1 MSMNRIVIA
10 TISQRPTSSIS
21 LRVCSIIPQ
30 RRHNPATQRFSRVVT
45 LNKLHSTSVPHP
57 PALVMLSASNSLE
70 LPASTASAIKQTLAQ
85 LYQQS
90 SFQLNVQPAPFLS
103 ASDDQVPS
111 EVQTYLHSLTL
122 AANAVANE
130 NACGSVLAGQG
141 SESDEFGDVACWL
154 GQGEYGP
161 GRETDVLQALGLQN
175 WSQNN
180 RKIQHADLQSTYLPP
195 SFRPSSTPELEKLT
209 SLLSILQDKYYF
221 FMDGGEGM
229 GGCVAHLLLGNYRG
243 DAKSGFGGW
252 IGIIGLGTWSDY

>member
-21 LRVCSIIPQ
+21 LRACSIILR
-30 RRHNPATQRFSRVVT
+30 RRHNPATQRFSRFVS
-45 LNKLHSTSVPHP
+45 LKKLHSTSTSVPHSHN
-57 PALVMLSASNSLE
+57 LVMVSASNSLE
-70 LPASTASAIKQTLAQ
+70 IPASTASAIKQTLAQ

-90 SFQLNVQPAPFLS
+90 SLQLHVQPAPFLS

-154 GQGEYGP
+154 GQGDYGP
-161 GRETDVLQALGLQN
+161 GRETNVLQALGLQS
-175 WSQNN
+175 WSQNT
-180 RKIQHADLQSTYLPP
+180 RKVCHPL
-195 SFRPSSTPELEKLT
+195 
-209 SLLSILQDKYYF
+209 
-221 FMDGGEGM
+221 
-229 GGCVAHLLLGNYRG
+229 H
-243 DAKSGFGGW
+243 
-252 IGIIGLGTWSDY
+252 

>member
-21 LRVCSIIPQ
+21 LRVCSIIPR
-30 RRHNPATQRFSRVVT
+30 RRHNPATQRFSRFVS
-45 LNKLHSTSVPHP
+45 LNKLHSTSTSVPHP

-90 SFQLNVQPAPFLS
+90 SLQLNVQPAPFLS

-161 GRETDVLQALGLQN
+161 GRETDVLQALGLQS

-180 RKIQHADLQSTYLPP
+180 RKVCHPLY
-195 SFRPSSTPELEKLT
+195 
-209 SLLSILQDKYYF
+209 
-221 FMDGGEGM
+221 
-229 GGCVAHLLLGNYRG
+229 
-243 DAKSGFGGW
+243 
-252 IGIIGLGTWSDY
+252 